1 MRYTRKERETVR
13 DGKTTE
19 VRNNKLEIKGSL
31 ILEVML
37 EFNFVLFLNYQR
49 LLTN

>member
-1 MRYTRKERETVR
+1 MEKI
-13 DGKTTE
+13 TE
-19 VRNNKLEIKGSL
+19 VRNNKLENKGSL

-37 EFNFVLFLNYQR
+37 EFNFVFFLNYQR